1 MKQLFFLIAIV
12 SFTACNS
19 DNAGSASSDSATKT
33 GSLMTPVTTAEHYS
47 GTIPCA
53 DCEGIDVSIQL
64 NSDSTFIINSVYKGS
79 RVDSLNNKYK
89 LIGLWRMYGDTLNL
103 TDANGVH
110 TKYIKTDTAL
120 IQLGNDGK
128 LITGPLASMYVLHKN

>member
-1 MKQLFFLIAIV
+1 MKQLFFLIAVICFV
-12 SFTACNS
+12 ACNS
-19 DNAGSASSDSATKT
+19 NKNGVTSTDGADNAGTLQS
-33 GSLMTPVTTAEHYS
+33 PVATAEHYS

-64 NSDSTFIINSVYKGS
+64 NSDSTFIINTLYKGS
-79 RVDSLNNKYK
+79 RADSLNNKYK
-89 LIGLWRMYGDTLNL
+89 LIGLWRLYGDTLNL

-128 LITGPLASMYVLHKN
+128 LITGHLASMYVLHKN